1 MEYKPLQIGEK
12 TAKIPLLQGGMG
24 IGISLGSLA
33 GAVAKEG
40 AVGIISAAQPGFREP
55 DFEEHPLEAN
65 LRAIKKEYEKAR
77 RMAPEGIIGF
87 NIMAAMNH
95 YREHVE
101 AAVEAGADL
110 IISGAGLPVSLPE
123 YVPAKKAKI
132 APIVSSAKAA
142 RVLLKL
148 WDKKYSRTAD
158 LLIVEG
164 PQAGGHL
171 GFSLEELSSYEKCQG
186 SYEKEFLSILPIVQ
200 EYEEKYKRK
209 IPVILA
215 GGIDSKEAVERA
227 LELGAD
233 GVQVAGRFVT
243 TEECD
248 ADIRYKESY
257 LKAEKEDIVLVKSPV
272 GMPGRAIKN
281 AFIDRVCREKRIP
294 PKRCYGCLKTCN
306 PAETPYCI
314 TQALMNAAR
323 GDVENALLFCGA
335 KAWKAERIESV
346 KEVIDSLFFSK

>member
-1 MEYKPLQIGEK
+1 MDYKPLQIGEK
-12 TAKIPLLQGGMG
+12 EAKIPLIQGGMG

-55 DFEEHPLEAN
+55 DFEENLLEAN

-77 RMAPEGIIGF
+77 RMAPEGVIGF
-87 NIMAAMNH
+87 NVMVAMNH
-95 YREHVE
+95 YKEHVE

-123 YVPAKKAKI
+123 YVPVEKAKI

-142 RVLLKL
+142 GVLLKL
-148 WDKKYSRTAD
+148 WGKKYNRTAD

-171 GFSLEELSSYEKCQG
+171 GFSLEELSAYEKCRE
-186 SYEKEFLSILPIVQ
+186 SYEKEVLSIFLIVQ

-209 IPVILA
+209 IPVVLA

-233 GVQVAGRFVT
+233 GVQVASRFVT

-281 AFIDRVCREKRIP
+281 PFIDRVYQEKRIP
-294 PKRCYGCLKTCN
+294 PKRCYDCLKTCN

-323 GDVENALLFCGA
+323 GDIENALLFCGA
-335 KAWKAERIESV
+335 RAWKAERIESV